1 MTTSAPA
8 PAPTVDPSDR
18 RGRVAV
24 RPAAL
29 AVAGGVA
36 AATLAWTV
44 AVPLLGVDLRVG
56 DPGGEQPVGAGSV
69 VAAAAVAGLLGW
81 ALLALLVRSVARAE
95 TVWRAVA
102 VVVLLLSLGGPV
114 AMGVGTTSVAVL
126 LALHAVVAAVL
137 VALLPRAVRR

>member
-1 MTTSAPA
+1 MTPSAA
-8 PAPTVDPSDR
+8 APTLR
-18 RGRVAV
+18 ARGRVAV

-29 AVAGGVA
+29 AVVGAGGA
-36 AATLAWTV
+36 AVSTWAV
-44 AVPLLGVDLRVG
+44 AVPLLGAAPRVG
-56 DPGGEQPVGAGSV
+56 AEGAVRTVGVGSV
-69 VAAAAVAGLLGW
+69 VAAALVAGLLGW
-81 ALLALLVRSVARAE
+81 ALLVLLVRSVARAE

-126 LALHAVVAAVL
+126 AALHVVVAAVL